1 MTDSKEKLRQAKN
14 GFYDSLQ
21 YNPANKTD
29 LAEEYKNEIRNRM
42 EHLREHLHILQHKK
56 GERRNNKMMEA
67 IMTELEQLDSE
78 MEKLPLLVE

>member
-1 MTDSKEKLRQAKN
+1 MGRIE
-14 GFYDSLQ
+14 YLQ
-21 YNPANKTD
+21 
-29 LAEEYKNEIRNRM
+29 RR
-42 EHLREHLHILQHKK
+42 LHELQQKK